1 LWTKTTRGYSPNA
14 FGVIEGLDKNYSH
27 YFVRFNRHG
36 ELIEMSKGFRFISP
50 GIEFV
55 GGMVEKD
62 DTFVISFGKKDV
74 SSHLAVVPRE
84 IVVKSMKPLV

>member
-1 LWTKTTRGYSPNA
+1 
-14 FGVIEGLDKNYSH
+14 
-27 YFVRFNRHG
+27 
-36 ELIEMSKGFRFISP
+36 
-50 GIEFV
+50 
-55 GGMVEKD
+55 MVEKD